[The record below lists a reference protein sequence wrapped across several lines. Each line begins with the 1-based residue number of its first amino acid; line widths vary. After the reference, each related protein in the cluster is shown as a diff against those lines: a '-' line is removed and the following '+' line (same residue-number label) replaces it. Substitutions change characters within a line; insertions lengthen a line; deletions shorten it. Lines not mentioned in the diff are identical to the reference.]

1 MAQATSI
8 FRWRS
13 PTLLLLG
20 LLALLLWGQCA
31 ALLFPGTTRVPI
43 AVKGQLKSLDSLGTA
58 PPRLY
63 LTLLVRNDL
72 SQPILVRE
80 LSGTVR
86 YGGRAYPF
94 SAPAALRD
102 SLLYPWTELTQ
113 RVAVALRL
121 PPDSLAQL
129 RKVLQTGYPAE
140 SIPDIRWQA
149 IYSLRE
155 APGGRHKARITP
167 YFSPLP
173 GE

>member
-1 MAQATSI
+1 MAQAPSI
-8 FRWRS
+8 FEWRT
-13 PTLLLLG
+13 PALLLLG

-31 ALLFPGTTRVPI
+31 ALLAPGTRVSI
-43 AVKGQLKSLDSLGTA
+43 AVKGQVQSLDSLSTA
-58 PPRLY
+58 PATLY
-63 LTLLVRNDL
+63 LTLLLRNDL

-80 LSGTVR
+80 VRGTLR
-86 YGGRAYPF
+86 YGGRAHLF

-113 RVAVALRL
+113 PVAVALRL

-129 RKVLQTGYPAE
+129 RTVLQTGYPAE
-140 SIPDIRWQA
+140 NIPDIQWQA

-167 YFSPLP
+167 YFPPLH

>member
-8 FRWRS
+8 FGWRS

-31 ALLFPGTTRVPI
+31 ALLFPGTTHVPI
-43 AVKGQLKSLDSLGTA
+43 TVKGQVKSLDSLGTA
-58 PPRLY
+58 PAALY

-72 SQPILVRE
+72 SQPVLVRE
-80 LSGTVR
+80 VSGTLR
-86 YGGRAYPF
+86 YNGRAHPF
-94 SAPAALRD
+94 SATAALRD
-102 SLLYPWTELTQ
+102 TLLYPWTELTQ
-113 RVAVALRL
+113 PVAVALHL

-129 RKVLQTGYPAE
+129 RTVLQTGYPATQ
-140 SIPDIRWQA
+140 IPDIQWQA

-155 APGGRHKARITP
+155 APGARHKARITP

-173 GE
+173 GK